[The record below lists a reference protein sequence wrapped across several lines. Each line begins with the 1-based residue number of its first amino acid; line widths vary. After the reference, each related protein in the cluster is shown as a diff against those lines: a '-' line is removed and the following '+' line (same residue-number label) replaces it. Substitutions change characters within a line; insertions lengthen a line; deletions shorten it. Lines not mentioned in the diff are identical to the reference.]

1 MVRLLRANVI
11 ACRINASVA
20 VGFDLDVRSGSFHV
34 CQRQFMVGEN
44 SKDLVTSPR
53 GGECAWQN
61 SPVD

>member
-1 MVRLLRANVI
+1 MRLLRANVI

-34 CQRQFMVGEN
+34 CQRQFTVGEN
-44 SKDLVTSPR
+44 SEDLVASPR
-53 GGECAWQN
+53 GSECAWQN